1 MTGDDSDGFDLSR
14 AISDGVDTVRETF
27 SFLGV
32 ERERHVCPDCD
43 VACDATTTYN
53 PRTAAFDGGESPA
66 WACPDC
72 GRTWHREADDEAH
85 AVDLYGRE

>member
-1 MTGDDSDGFDLSR
+1 MSDDGFDLER
-14 AISDGVDTVRETF
+14 AVQSGADAIRSVTD
-27 SFLGV
+27 SFLGI

-66 WACPDC
+66 WACPSC
-72 GRTWHREADDEAH
+72 GATFHREADDEAH
-85 AVDLYGRE
+85 AMDLYGRGD